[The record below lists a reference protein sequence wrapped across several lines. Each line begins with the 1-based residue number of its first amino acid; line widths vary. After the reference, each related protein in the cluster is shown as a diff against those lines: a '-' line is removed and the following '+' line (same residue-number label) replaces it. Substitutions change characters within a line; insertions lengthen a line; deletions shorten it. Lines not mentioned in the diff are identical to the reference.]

1 MTEQYKIDVRIKSP
15 GLMKN
20 NGEVTRLIGQI
31 RNEYDVSTDQIKT
44 HEKNFISLFDHGSSI
59 FRPDNRN
66 LPGTP
71 VSDGSYGISRRES
84 DRMGFQ

>member
-31 RNEYDVSTDQIKT
+31 RNEYDLSTD
-44 HEKNFISLFDHGSSI
+44 
-59 FRPDNRN
+59 
-66 LPGTP
+66 
-71 VSDGSYGISRRES
+71 
-84 DRMGFQ
+84 